1 MHAYSSTKK
10 YIDGSDDG
18 LIRVESKEHSIV
30 IYKIPH
36 ASACNYSDN
45 YELKVSGIYL
55 LISEKNGTIYVG
67 QADSRENGNGLLT
80 RMLEPH
86 SSDEINC
93 WDFAYSISSA
103 SPTFLMASE
112 LNYLERFFYNK
123 AKKSGHYT
131 VLNAKQPHSKEN
143 IVLDIDL
150 RPFINCVLFLFHDQF
165 QFDMFAGGVIKPPKH
180 PIETEETEENEGNEE
195 TGNNEVF
202 FLKSNKKV
210 MGIFLPDRKVKVR
223 ADTVISTENHLPS
236 QKGQESNAKLR
247 AKLNEDGIIINNI
260 FVQNYTFNT
269 PSQAA
274 SVILGRSANGNTEWI
289 DENGILFDK
298 YPEAFHKKSK
308 SVS

>member
-1 MHAYSSTKK
+1 MSVFSSTKK

-55 LISEKNGTIYVG
+55 LINEKNGTIYVG

-93 WDFAYSISSA
+93 WDFAYSIASA

-112 LNYLERFFYNK
+112 LNYLERFFYNE
-123 AKKSGHYT
+123 AKKSRHYT

-165 QFDMFAGGVIKPPKH
+165 QFDMFVKKTSEPPVEDK
-180 PIETEETEENEGNEE
+180 NEE
-195 TGNNEVF
+195 DGENGGSEITPNRIF
-202 FLKSNKKV
+202 FLKADKKV
-210 MGIFLPDRKVKVR
+210 MGIFLPDRKVEVR
-223 ADTVISTENHLPS
+223 ADTAISTENHLPS

>member
-1 MHAYSSTKK
+1 MSVFSSTKK

-55 LISEKNGTIYVG
+55 LINEKNGTIYVG

-93 WDFAYSISSA
+93 WDFAYSIASA
-103 SPTFLMASE
+103 NPTFLLASE
-112 LNYLERFFYNK
+112 LNYLERFFYNE

-131 VLNAKQPHSKEN
+131 VLNAKQPHAKEN

-165 QFDMFAGGVIKPPKH
+165 QFDMFVKKTSEPPVEDK
-180 PIETEETEENEGNEE
+180 NEE
-195 TGNNEVF
+195 DGENGGSEITPNRIF
-202 FLKSNKKV
+202 FLKTDRKV
-210 MGIFLPDRKVKVR
+210 MGIFLPDRKVEVR

-247 AKLNEDGIIINNI
+247 AKLNEDGIIVNNI
-260 FVQNYTFNT
+260 FVKNYIFNT

-274 SVILGRSANGNTEWI
+274 SVILGRSANGNTEWV